1 MSMPKGIKLFRAV
14 REGMRS
20 FVRSGWLSVSAILTI
35 ALALFII
42 GLAGVEAIATRSIL
56 QNLEEKMDITVSF
69 NADVSEERI
78 LAIKSELEKYR
89 EVQSITY
96 TSSEAALE
104 KFRAQSEIS
113 GNKDVIEQALQE
125 IGENPLFASL
135 SIKAQSPEQYKTI
148 NDAIESAS
156 FQNDIFRVNYRE
168 NESIINQLTA
178 INREVVRQGT
188 VLGVIFLLIAFL
200 VTFNTIRLTMYAR
213 RDDFEVMRL
222 VGASNLYVRTPSV
235 VEGILYGSIAAVVSM
250 LFLYLYIEFQ
260 KINPFSKSLIEGAGL
275 MGSFVHNILWIFLG
289 LFILGIAIGV
299 MSGFLAVRRFMKI

>member
-1 MSMPKGIKLFRAV
+1 MPKGIKLLRAI

-42 GLAGVEAIATRSIL
+42 GLASVEAMATRAIL
-56 QNLEEKMDITVSF
+56 KNLEAKMDITVSF
-69 NADVSEERI
+69 NADVSDDRI

-89 EVQSITY
+89 EVQSVTY
-96 TSSEAALE
+96 TSSEEALR
-104 KFRAQSEIS
+104 KFRAQSEAS
-113 GNKDVIEQALQE
+113 GNRDVIDQALQE

-135 SIKAQSPEQYKTI
+135 SIKARSPEQYKVI
-148 NDAIESAS
+148 NDALESAS
-156 FQNDIFRVNYRE
+156 FQDDIFRVNYRE

-200 VTFNTIRLTMYAR
+200 VTFNTIRLTMYVR

-222 VGASNLYVRTPSV
+222 VGASNLSVRTPSV
-235 VEGILYGSIAAVVSM
+235 VEGILYGSTAAVISIF
-250 LFLYLYIEFQ
+250 FLYLYIEFQ
-260 KINPFSKSLIEGAGL
+260 RINPFSKSLIEGAGL
-275 MGSFVHNILWIFLG
+275 MGSFVHNIFWIFLW
-289 LFILGIAIGV
+289 LLVLGAAIGV
-299 MSGFLAVRRFMKI
+299 ISGFLAVRRFLKI